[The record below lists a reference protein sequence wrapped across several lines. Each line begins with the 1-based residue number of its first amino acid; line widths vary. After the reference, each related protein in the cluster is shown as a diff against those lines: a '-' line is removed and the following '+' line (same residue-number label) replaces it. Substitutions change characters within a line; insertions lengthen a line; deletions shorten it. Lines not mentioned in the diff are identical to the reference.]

1 MVPAAAPV
9 GIGDMADE
17 RESRLRRGS
26 DVLKRLGISA
36 EDASIEQLEG
46 ALDSDPETALA
57 VAERCGALR
66 SVESATLLARIER
79 EGRQDKLLRREARRS
94 LYRLKQKGIE
104 PNPQAAPEVPG
115 PRPALGGPD
124 AEGLLSFG
132 DAAGDRLVW
141 ILKPRP
147 GGGLLHLSTVVNEP
161 AGLKE
166 AVLAEVRRKS
176 IRGLREELRARHGLR
191 LIEVDW
197 RYCDWI
203 SAEGYE
209 RARQRGAVSES
220 VARYPQLR
228 LQLFAF
234 ASKPFATV
242 LRPSAADAGAQLPS
256 SASLYEEPELQHWIL
271 GEEML
276 GPYLARY
283 REIRNS
289 PIVLDRPAQ
298 LARLEEIVQ
307 DALGELFAGEG
318 AASWRRRLDETAF
331 FFDATGRPAAAQR
344 AAAVVAELGL
354 RNTGRGI
361 PFCEELVRRSFGIF
375 FAREAEREREE
386 KAGSVLVTPDD
397 IRAEQAR
404 ARGRTRG
411 R

>member
-1 MVPAAAPV
+1 
-9 GIGDMADE
+9 
-17 RESRLRRGS
+17 
-26 DVLKRLGISA
+26 
-36 EDASIEQLEG
+36 
-46 ALDSDPETALA
+46 
-57 VAERCGALR
+57 
-66 SVESATLLARIER
+66 LLARIER
-79 EGRQDKLLRREARRS
+79 EAPQDKLLRREARRS

-104 PNPQAAPEVPG
+104 PNPQAAPEG
-115 PRPALGGPD
+115 RDARPSLGGPD
-124 AEGLLSFG
+124 AEGFLSFG

-141 ILKPRP
+141 ILKPRV

-166 AVLAEVRRKS
+166 AVLAEVTRKS
-176 IRGLREELRARHGLR
+176 VRGLREELRTRHGLR
-191 LIEVDW
+191 LVEIDW

-203 SAEGYE
+203 GGEGYE
-209 RARQRGAVSES
+209 RARKRGAATES

-234 ASKPFATV
+234 ASKPFLTL
-242 LRPSAADAGAQLPS
+242 LRPADAEAAAQLPS
-256 SASLYEEPELQHWIL
+256 SASLYEEPELQHWML
-271 GEEML
+271 PEETL

-283 REIRNS
+283 RELRDS

-307 DALGELFAGEG
+307 DAIGRLFADEG
-318 AASWRRRLDETAF
+318 AASWRRRLDEAAF
-331 FFDATGRPAAAQR
+331 LLDATGRPVAAQR

-361 PFCEELVRRSFGIF
+361 PFCEELVRRSFGVF
-375 FAREAEREREE
+375 FAREAERQREE

-404 ARGRTRG
+404 GRARRR
-411 R
+411 